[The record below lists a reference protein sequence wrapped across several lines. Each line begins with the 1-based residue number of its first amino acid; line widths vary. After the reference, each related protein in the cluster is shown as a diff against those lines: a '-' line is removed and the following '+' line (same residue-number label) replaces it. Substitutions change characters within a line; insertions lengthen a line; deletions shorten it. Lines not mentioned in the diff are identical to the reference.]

1 MATFEEILDSL
12 LKDLEKNPQADVN
25 KLAEQSAAKLR
36 LKCDA
41 GKVKEVNGIIEGVDS
56 RYLELVGQKEETGI
70 STQSWLR
77 KNVLK
82 TAADHN
88 MSEEEQA
95 SFLESLAEHIEH
107 EIDDNLDRI

>member
-41 GKVKEVNGIIEGVDS
+41 GKVKEVNGII
-56 RYLELVGQKEETGI
+56 
-70 STQSWLR
+70 
-77 KNVLK
+77 
-82 TAADHN
+82 
-88 MSEEEQA
+88 
-95 SFLESLAEHIEH
+95 
-107 EIDDNLDRI
+107 